1 VNGNLEAYDWAHMG
15 DRRDFGAFG
24 PREGHERHFQGRE
37 AERDLEV
44 PKSSL
49 SSVVSAWVFYIL
61 MVAGVS
67 LFSALYS
74 SNVDDLEPLT
84 LSDTQ

>member
-1 VNGNLEAYDWAHMG
+1 MNGNLEAYDWTHTG

-24 PREGHERHFQGRE
+24 PREVHERHVQGRD

-49 SSVVSAWVFYIL
+49 PSVVSAWVVYIFL
-61 MVAGVS
+61 VVGVS
-67 LFSALYS
+67 LLFALYS
-74 SNVDDLEPLT
+74 SNVDAPEPLH